1 MKLYYFSDDDS
12 HSFRCFTQCSCNYD
26 VYSLTQKVFENR
38 GQTLSFTAAVDYVAR
53 TVGKSFGFGIE
64 IEAKEKKNPELEW
77 MNRVTRKKKVELP
90 QLTFY
95 NEAILDVFSHHN
107 NPSLFRNDHIS
118 EAALD
123 RFGVKYYDKASRI
136 VLVNR
141 FWENGKIIGLRGR
154 YNGVLETGIAKYI
167 PLNIQS
173 HTYSYPTFMNLYGLW
188 ENKEAI
194 QRLKKIIIFESEKS
208 VMQVYSFFQDDCY
221 AVALSG
227 SSLSQYQVDTI
238 LNLGINEVQIG
249 LDKEFQTGD
258 RDAELRQMQ
267 KVLQMAR
274 RFTPFVRTTV
284 LWDCEGVLPYKS
296 SPSDLGKDVLLK
308 MLEQK
313 QEVLN
318 KE

>member
-1 MKLYYFSDDDS
+1 
-12 HSFRCFTQCSCNYD
+12 
-26 VYSLTQKVFENR
+26 VFENR

-53 TVGKSFGFGIE
+53 TCGRSFGFGIE
-64 IEAKEKKNPELEW
+64 IETKEEKNPEMEW

-90 QLTFY
+90 ELKFY

-123 RFGVKYYDKASRI
+123 KFGIRYYDKASRI

-154 YNGVLETGIAKYI
+154 YNGVIESGMAKYI
-167 PLNIQS
+167 PLTIQG
-173 HTYSYPTFMNLYGLW
+173 HTYSYPTFMNLFGLW

-194 QRLKKIIIFESEKS
+194 KRLKKIIIFESEKS
-208 VMQVYSFFQDDCY
+208 VLQTFSFFGEDCY

-227 SSLSQYQVDTI
+227 SSLSQRQIDIVLSI
-238 LNLGINEVQIG
+238 EGLSEVQIAM
-249 LDKEFQTGD
+249 DCEFQHGD

-267 KVLQMAR
+267 KVLGMAR
-274 RFTPFVRTTV
+274 KFTPFIRTTV
-284 LWDCEGVLPYKS
+284 LWNSEGLIGFKE
-296 SPSDLGKDVLLK
+296 SPADRGKDVLVQMLK
-308 MLEQK
+308 QK